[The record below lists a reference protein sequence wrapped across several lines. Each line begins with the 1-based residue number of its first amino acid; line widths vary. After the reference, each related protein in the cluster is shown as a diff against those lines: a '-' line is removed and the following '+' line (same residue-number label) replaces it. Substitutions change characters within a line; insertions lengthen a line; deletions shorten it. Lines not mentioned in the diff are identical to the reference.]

1 MLNEPMGPNEPLTLA
16 QRLSEGKLP
25 VADALQYAMQL
36 ADSLRQLHEEGR
48 AHGAVTPSNLTL
60 TADGLELLPAPESA
74 SRATTPY
81 TAPEV
86 VQGGTPDSRSDVFG
100 FGAVLFEMLTGRRAF
115 EGQTRAALAEQLL
128 HAPTPLTGNPA
139 IDRLLGP
146 CLHRNPD
153 LRSPRLQKVQTELK
167 LLSVAARRTPA
178 TAPGLLN
185 GTLVETSVGKAELQ
199 QLEARLLARLQLHEQ
214 TVTEMYRSLSE
225 TVQSMRHQ
233 MDGLRS
239 EMASSR
245 QSAPAVGGLDDG
257 QAASIQA
264 RVERGFEALNSRL
277 AQTERT
283 VAEMRR
289 FDVQIEQNMA
299 ADLVDIEHTLKV
311 QAAAIESARTA
322 MAQTDDLVE
331 RVVEALE
338 ALQASV
344 LDEGDSGPRDTLAH
358 R

>member
-1 MLNEPMGPNEPLTLA
+1 M
-16 QRLSEGKLP
+16 
-25 VADALQYAMQL
+25 
-36 ADSLRQLHEEGR
+36 
-48 AHGAVTPSNLTL
+48 
-60 TADGLELLPAPESA
+60 
-74 SRATTPY
+74 
-81 TAPEV
+81 
-86 VQGGTPDSRSDVFG
+86 
-100 FGAVLFEMLTGRRAF
+100 
-115 EGQTRAALAEQLL
+115 
-128 HAPTPLTGNPA
+128 
-139 IDRLLGP
+139 
-146 CLHRNPD
+146 
-153 LRSPRLQKVQTELK
+153 
-167 LLSVAARRTPA
+167 
-178 TAPGLLN
+178 
-185 GTLVETSVGKAELQ
+185 
-199 QLEARLLARLQLHEQ
+199 EARLLARLQLHEQ